1 MLSPAPIQTSSLST
15 ITSSTA
21 SPDAGPNSR
30 ASATARFCASKRRGA
45 ACGAAAGSSSSMT
58 NGSAAQLPARRGR
71 LRSRSS
77 LALARGGGGSASAPW
92 GKLGD
97 GVHTWLRNAA
107 EADAEAAPALRSLDW
122 HLRSL
127 AAARDTPAPECY
139 YTWPWPH
146 QEQRPTRAA
155 ASSTI
160 SVAARA

>member
-77 LALARGGGGSASAPW
+77 LALARGACAQVARQERAS
-92 GKLGD
+92 
-97 GVHTWLRNAA
+97 
-107 EADAEAAPALRSLDW
+107 ES
-122 HLRSL
+122 
-127 AAARDTPAPECY
+127 
-139 YTWPWPH
+139 
-146 QEQRPTRAA
+146 QRPRKSRACGK
-155 ASSTI
+155 
-160 SVAARA
+160 